1 MFHKAYPSKLRM
13 FLASLL
19 FLTTLPLALAQA
31 GNLIQ
36 HEMGET
42 EVPDNPQRVV
52 VLEFS
57 FVDGLASVGM
67 TPVGVADDNKGEAGL
82 IPEIASKLG
91 EWTPVGARKQ
101 PSLEVISSLK
111 PDLIIADLK
120 RHEAIVGEL
129 NGIAPTIVLRGLQGT
144 YEDNVASMSVIGEA
158 LGLSDQMEKRIVEH
172 RSTVEALAAKVPAS
186 ESRTVLPAVVWADGF
201 NAHASSSYTGE
212 LLEKIGFKNAIQ
224 SDPGSPYAT
233 MTLENL
239 IAIDPDIIFLMKY
252 SDVTIVDDWK
262 TNPLW
267 GALKAVQNNQI
278 HVVRTTLW
286 AKFRGMI
293 AAEIIAADAIK
304 LLY

>member
-1 MFHKAYPSKLRM
+1 MNRKKYFFKRLSILGLIG
-13 FLASLL
+13 FLVAIP
-19 FLTTLPLALAQA
+19 LTSVQA
-31 GNLIQ
+31 GKVIK

-42 EVPDNPQRVV
+42 TVPDNPQRIV

-57 FVDGLASVGM
+57 FVDALAAVGI
-67 TPVGVADDNKGEAGL
+67 TPVGVADDNKGEGAL

-101 PSLEVISSLK
+101 PSLEVVSSLN

-158 LGLSDQMEKRIVEH
+158 LGLSDQMEKRIAEH
-172 RSTVEALAAKVPAS
+172 RSTIEALAAKVPAS

-224 SDPGSPYAT
+224 SAPGKPYAT

-239 IAIDPDIIFLMKY
+239 IAIDPDVIFLMKY
-252 SDVTIVDDWK
+252 SDVTIVDGWK

-267 GALKAVQNNQI
+267 SALKAVQNNQI

>member
-1 MFHKAYPSKLRM
+1 MSRKKYFFKRLSI
-13 FLASLL
+13 
-19 FLTTLPLALAQA
+19 LALISFLVAIPLTSVQA
-31 GNLIQ
+31 GKVIK

-42 EVPDNPQRVV
+42 TVPDNPQRIV

-57 FVDGLASVGM
+57 FVDALAAVGIS
-67 TPVGVADDNKGEAGL
+67 PVGVADDNKGEEAL

-101 PSLEVISSLK
+101 PSLEVVSSLN

-120 RHEAIVGEL
+120 RHEAVFGEL
-129 NGIAPTIVLRGLQGT
+129 SGIAPTIVLRGLQGT

-158 LGLSDQMEKRIVEH
+158 LGLSDQMEKRIAEH
-172 RSTVEALAAKVPAS
+172 RSTIEALAAKVPAS

-224 SDPGSPYAT
+224 SAPGKPYAT

-239 IAIDPDIIFLMKY
+239 IAIDPDVIFLMKY
-252 SDVTIVDDWK
+252 SDVTIVDGWK
-262 TNPLW
+262 SNPLW
-267 GALKAVQNNQI
+267 NVLKAVKNNQI

>member
-1 MFHKAYPSKLRM
+1 MFHKAYPSKLRI
-13 FLASLL
+13 FLASLV
-19 FLTTLPLALAQA
+19 FLAALPLASAQA

-42 EVPDNPQRVV
+42 EVPDNPQRIV

-57 FVDGLASVGM
+57 FVDALVAVGI
-67 TPVGVADDNKGEAGL
+67 TPVGLADDNKGEAGL
-82 IPEIASKLG
+82 IPEISSKLG
-91 EWTPVGARKQ
+91 EWTPVGSRKQ
-101 PSLEVISSLK
+101 PSLEVISSLN
-111 PDLIIADLK
+111 PDLIIADLQ

-129 NGIAPTIVLRGLQGT
+129 NGVAPTIVLRGLQGT

-158 LGLSDQMEKRIVEH
+158 LGLSDQMEKRIAEH
-172 RSTVEALAAKVPAS
+172 RSTIEALAAKVPAS

-224 SDPGSPYAT
+224 SEPGTPYAT

-239 IAIDPDIIFLMKY
+239 IAIDPDVIFLMKY
-252 SDVTIVDDWK
+252 SDVTIVDGWK

>member
-1 MFHKAYPSKLRM
+1 MDRKKYRLKM
-13 FLASLL
+13 
-19 FLTTLPLALAQA
+19 LPLLTLVSILVAFPLSSVHA
-31 GNLIQ
+31 GKVIK

-42 EVPDNPQRVV
+42 TVPDNPQRIV

-57 FVDGLASVGM
+57 FVDALAAVGI
-67 TPVGVADDNKGEAGL
+67 TPVGVADDNKGEGAL

-101 PSLEVISSLK
+101 PSLEVVSSLN

-158 LGLSDQMEKRIVEH
+158 LGLSDQMEKRIAEH
-172 RSTVEALAAKVPAS
+172 RSTIEALAAKVPAS

-224 SDPGSPYAT
+224 SAPGEPYAT

-239 IAIDPDIIFLMKY
+239 IAIDPDVIFLMKY
-252 SDVTIVDDWK
+252 SDVTIVDGWK
-262 TNPLW
+262 SNPLW
-267 GALKAVQNNQI
+267 NVLKAVQNNQI

>member
-1 MFHKAYPSKLRM
+1 MIK
-13 FLASLL
+13 
-19 FLTTLPLALAQA
+19 
-31 GNLIQ
+31 

-42 EVPDNPQRVV
+42 TVPDNPQRIV

-57 FVDGLASVGM
+57 FVDALAAVGI
-67 TPVGVADDNKGEAGL
+67 TPVGVADDNKGEGAL

-101 PSLEVISSLK
+101 PSLEVVSSLN

-158 LGLSDQMEKRIVEH
+158 LGLSDQMEKRIAEH
-172 RSTVEALAAKVPAS
+172 RSTIEALAAKVPAS

-224 SDPGSPYAT
+224 SAPGKPYAT

-239 IAIDPDIIFLMKY
+239 IAIDPDVIFLMKY
-252 SDVTIVDDWK
+252 SDVTIVDGWK
-262 TNPLW
+262 SNPLW
-267 GALKAVQNNQI
+267 NVLKAVKNNQI

>member
-1 MFHKAYPSKLRM
+1 MSRKKYFFKRLSIFGLIS
-13 FLASLL
+13 FLVAIP
-19 FLTTLPLALAQA
+19 LTSVQA
-31 GNLIQ
+31 GKVIK

-42 EVPDNPQRVV
+42 TVPDNPQRIV

-57 FVDGLASVGM
+57 FVDALAAVGI
-67 TPVGVADDNKGEAGL
+67 TPVGVADDNKGEGAL
-82 IPEIASKLG
+82 IPEISSKLG

-101 PSLEVISSLK
+101 PSLEVVSSLN

-158 LGLSDQMEKRIVEH
+158 LGLSDQMEKRIAEH
-172 RSTVEALAAKVPAS
+172 RSTIEALAAKVPAS

-224 SDPGSPYAT
+224 SAPGKPYAT

-239 IAIDPDIIFLMKY
+239 IAIDPDVIFLMKY
-252 SDVTIVDDWK
+252 SDVTIVDGWK
-262 TNPLW
+262 SNPLW
-267 GALKAVQNNQI
+267 NVLKAVKNNQI

>member
-13 FLASLL
+13 LLVSLV
-19 FLTTLPLALAQA
+19 FLTILPLASAQA

-42 EVPDNPQRVV
+42 EVPDNPQRIV

-57 FVDGLASVGM
+57 FVDALVAVGI
-67 TPVGVADDNKGEAGL
+67 TPVGLADDNKGEAGL
-82 IPEIASKLG
+82 IPEISSKLG

-101 PSLEVISSLK
+101 PSLEVISSLN

-144 YEDNVASMSVIGEA
+144 YEDNVKSMSVIGEA
-158 LGLSDQMEKRIVEH
+158 LGLSDQMEKRIAEH
-172 RSTVEALAAKVPAS
+172 RSTIEALAAKVPAS

-252 SDVTIVDDWK
+252 SDVTIVDGWK

-293 AAEIIAADAIK
+293 AAEIIASDAIK

>member
-1 MFHKAYPSKLRM
+1 MFI
-13 FLASLL
+13 ASLL

-31 GNLIQ
+31 GNLIE

-42 EVPDNPQRVV
+42 EVPDNPQRIV

-172 RSTVEALAAKVPAS
+172 RSTIEALAAKVPAS